1 MFYWIILFIILVLI
15 AYADDIID
23 IAICLIYNSRMN
35 KLKKGKIRG
44 KTLYLKQDEYLDCIC
59 RWKAVKEFKCIEC
72 FLRKY
77 TVYAKLN
84 NLSMNGVE
92 DIYRYYLE
100 LKELYSD
107 YPNDLEL
114 INQDIAIIERY
125 LE

>member
-1 MFYWIILFIILVLI
+1 
-15 AYADDIID
+15 
-23 IAICLIYNSRMN
+23 
-35 KLKKGKIRG
+35 
-44 KTLYLKQDEYLDCIC
+44 
-59 RWKAVKEFKCIEC
+59 
-72 FLRKY
+72 
-77 TVYAKLN
+77 
-84 NLSMNGVE
+84 MNGVE